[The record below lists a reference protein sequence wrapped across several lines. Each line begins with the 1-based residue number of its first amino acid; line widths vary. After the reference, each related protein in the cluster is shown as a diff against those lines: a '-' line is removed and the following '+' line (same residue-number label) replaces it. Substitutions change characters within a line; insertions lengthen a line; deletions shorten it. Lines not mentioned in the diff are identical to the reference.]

1 MQGHDGHSGGTH
13 LDVERRIEELADAL
27 GVDPVNFARAIADAV
42 RQLVPSASLSL
53 LANEAKERSGGRIMD
68 ALLDK

>member
-27 GVDPVNFARAIADAV
+27 GVDPVDFARAIADAV
-42 RQLVPSASLSL
+42 RQLVPPASLSL
-53 LANEAKERSGGRIMD
+53 LANEAKERSGRRIMD